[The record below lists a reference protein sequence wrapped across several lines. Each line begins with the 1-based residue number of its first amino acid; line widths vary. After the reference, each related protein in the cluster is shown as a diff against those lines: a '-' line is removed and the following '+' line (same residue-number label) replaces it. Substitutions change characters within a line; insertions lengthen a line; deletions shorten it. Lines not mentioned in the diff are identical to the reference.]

1 MDSDSADSALLRSI
15 SLDTVGARNRQYTG
29 RVLPAGGET
38 ISCHVGEA
46 WQLFANCGLAIA

>member
-38 ISCHVGEA
+38 ISRHVGEA
-46 WQLFANCGLAIA
+46 WRLFANCGLAIA